1 MFANFNYVFNSEDF
15 WGSVKNGVTRETAR
29 SQIKLIVNS
38 SNVNS
43 MTLSTVTETFEGKC
57 ARDELKYAENALRKM
72 IDKCNSDIKSLN
84 EIGGAVKSAISE
96 RNDAIQGYNIAL
108 ERVRKA
114 IEIVAWCDDD
124 DELY

>member
-1 MFANFNYVFNSEDF
+1 MFANFNYVLNSEDF
-15 WGSVKNGVTRETAR
+15 WGSVKNGITREIAR
-29 SQIKLIVNS
+29 SQIKLIINPH
-38 SNVNS
+38 NVNE
-43 MTLSTVTETFEGKC
+43 MTLSSVTKTFEGKC

-84 EIGGAVKSAISE
+84 EIGGTVKSAVSE

-108 ERVRKA
+108 NRVHKA

-124 DELY
+124 DDLY